1 MPDSTHPYDRPSDP
15 AKRHSAALTDGP
27 DRAGARGMLKAIG
40 FTDEDLAKPIVGVG
54 TNWIETMPCN
64 YNHRRLA
71 EAVKAGIRA
80 AGGTPMEFGTISVS
94 DGVSMGTEGMK
105 ASLIS
110 REVVA
115 DSIELVARGHL
126 FDGVVCIFG
135 CDKTGPGAAMAM
147 GRLDIPGLALYSG
160 TIHPGIRSAVVG
172 GNGSRDATV
181 VTIYE
186 AIGSYRAGKISLED
200 LYEVENAS
208 CPGPGACGGQFTANT
223 MSMVMETLGLSP
235 AGLNGIPA
243 EDPAKDEAARR
254 AGEMVMRL
262 VREDIRPSSFVTR
275 PSIDNAIAS
284 VAATGGSTNAVLHL
298 LAIAHEYGIPLAI
311 DEFDAIA
318 NATPIVADLQPG
330 GRYTAT
336 HLYEAGGLGLVFREL
351 LAAGRIDG
359 ATPNV
364 DGRTIAGIAEASVAA
379 DGQVVVVPFDR
390 PIKPT
395 GGLAILRGS
404 LAPDGC
410 VVKLAGHERR
420 LHRGPARVF
429 DSEGACYAAVRDRRI
444 VPGDVVVIRYEGPV
458 GGPGMQEMLSV
469 TAALTG
475 EGLGDSVALITDG
488 RFSGGTHGLMIGHIA
503 PEAALGGP
511 IGLVEE
517 GDEIVIDVDARRL
530 DLAVPADVLEQRRG
544 GWSAP
549 APHYTS
555 GVMGKYAALVSSASE
570 GAVTTG
576 RRMATALDR
585 ASLPQGAATSSASTA
600 TPISAG

>member
-1 MPDSTHPYDRPSDP
+1 MPESTHPYDRPSDP

-40 FTDEDLAKPIVGVG
+40 FTDDDLAKPIIGVG
-54 TNWIETMPCN
+54 HSWIETMPCN

-71 EAVKAGIRA
+71 DAVKAGVRA

-135 CDKTGPGAAMAM
+135 CDKTGPGSAMAM

-160 TIHPGIRSAVVG
+160 TIHPGIRSAAVG

-186 AIGSYRAGKISLED
+186 AIGSYRAGKISLDE

-243 EDPAKDEAARR
+243 EDQAKDDAARS

-262 VREDIRPSSFVTR
+262 VRDDIRPSTFVNR
-275 PSIDNAIAS
+275 ASIDNAIAS

-298 LAIAHEYGIPLAI
+298 LAIAHEYDLSLDI
-311 DEFDAIA
+311 DDFGTIA
-318 NATPIVADLQPG
+318 DRTPIVADLQPG

-336 HLYEAGGLGLVFREL
+336 HLYEAGGLALVFREL
-351 LAAGRIDG
+351 LAGGRIDG

-364 DGRTIAGIAEASVAA
+364 DGRTIAEIAASARETV
-379 DGQVVVVPFDR
+379 GQDVVVPIDR
-390 PIKPT
+390 PLKPT

-420 LHRGPARVF
+420 QHRGPARVF
-429 DSEGACYAAVRDRRI
+429 DSEGECYAAVRDRRI

-469 TAALTG
+469 TGALVG

-517 GDEIVIDVDARRL
+517 GDPIVIDVDARRL
-530 DLAVPADVLEQRRG
+530 DLDVPAAELEQRRG
-544 GWSAP
+544 RWTAP
-549 APHYTS
+549 APHYTT
-555 GVMGKYAALVSSASE
+555 GVMAKYAALVSSASE

-576 RRMATALDR
+576 RRLARAMAEPGLAVSIARSDTV
-585 ASLPQGAATSSASTA
+585 
-600 TPISAG
+600 ISGG